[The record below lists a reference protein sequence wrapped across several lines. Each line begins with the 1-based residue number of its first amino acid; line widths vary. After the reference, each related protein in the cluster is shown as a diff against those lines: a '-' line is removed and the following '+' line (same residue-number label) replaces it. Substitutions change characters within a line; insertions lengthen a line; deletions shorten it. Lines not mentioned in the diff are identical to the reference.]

1 MDMKRTIWIL
11 IAAMLVF
18 SVAIGVYVALPEPAP
33 DHLDGDA
40 WDYTLLP
47 GDVPADWS
55 LSAHGIITAH
65 DVAQEQLQTTGAIT
79 LSTSLDNL
87 RELYYARYR
96 PPELSHYFD
105 FSLQV
110 LVYQSEADA
119 MAALAR
125 EDPGAEWERVS
136 ADARVGD
143 ESQIWHFINPAD
155 DPTLSQNIYRVDF
168 RYLNGIGSVTLMGTA
183 EVVPDF
189 DEPVDYAKRIWDK
202 MRAGATPKGLA
213 DLRGARLPDLRSL
226 LVSQNQ
232 LTGLD
237 TYLGERWRVDSRAIP
252 QWIPNDAFPDQKTRD
267 ALEQLGRVTGYQGF
281 YFKPL
286 TQEESRQNLAQSL
299 FQQVT
304 VYRRADSAQ
313 TALGIMAGLEQ
324 VSEIAS
330 PVVVGD
336 ETRVWSG
343 LLNSTDAD
351 GTTVTVAVQEVDFRV
366 GQYVA
371 SVRLQTRSLASA
383 EWQPGQVESL
393 QFALALAQALA
404 DNLRAASAR

>member
-1 MDMKRTIWIL
+1 MKRTVWIL

-18 SVAIGVYVALPEPAP
+18 SVAIGVYVALPKPAP

-47 GDVPADWS
+47 DEVPADWS
-55 LSAHGIITAH
+55 LSTHGIITAH
-65 DVAQEQLQTTGAIT
+65 DVAQDKLPTSNPIT
-79 LSTSLDNL
+79 LSASLDNL

-110 LVYQSEADA
+110 LVYQSEANA
-119 MAALAR
+119 VAALAR
-125 EDPGAEWERVS
+125 ENPGAEWETVS
-136 ADARVGD
+136 TNVGVGD
-143 ESQIWHFINPAD
+143 ESRVWHFINPAD

-183 EVVPDF
+183 DVVPDF
-189 DEPVDYAKRIWDK
+189 DEPVDYAKHIWNK
-202 MRAGATPKGLA
+202 MRAGATPK
-213 DLRGARLPDLRSL
+213 DLKDLSAARLPDLRTL

-232 LTGLD
+232 LAGLD
-237 TYLGERWRVDSRAIP
+237 TYLGERWRVDSRSIP
-252 QWIPNDAFPDQKTRD
+252 QWIPNEAFPDPKTRE
-267 ALEQLGRVTGYQGF
+267 ALKQLGRVTGYQGF
-281 YFKPL
+281 YVKPL
-286 TQEESRQNLAQSL
+286 THEENRANLAESL

-304 VYRRADSAQ
+304 AYKREDSAH

-324 VSEIAS
+324 VAEISS

-351 GTTVTVAVQEVDFRV
+351 GTTVAVAVHEVDFRV

-371 SVRLQTRSLASA
+371 SVRLQTRSLASV
-383 EWQPGQVESL
+383 EWQTGQAESL
-393 QFALALAQALA
+393 QFALKLAQALA
-404 DNLRAASAR
+404 DNLRAASTK